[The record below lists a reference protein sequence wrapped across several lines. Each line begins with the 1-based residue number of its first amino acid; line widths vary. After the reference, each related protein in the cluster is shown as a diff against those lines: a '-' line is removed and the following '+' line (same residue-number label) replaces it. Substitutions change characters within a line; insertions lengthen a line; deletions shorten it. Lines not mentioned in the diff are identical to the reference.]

1 MRTHNPPMSDPERI
15 ASMLA
20 ALAAL
25 DAEDEDDTTDEEI
38 RAECEARG
46 VDIEAWGAAIA
57 QRAAALVE
65 IERREH
71 RTSGCFD
78 ATGQDGPASELEPP
92 SLVPEKELL
101 ADGPASA
108 NDVDDQDDVPPG
120 ERRGA
125 LPHAT
130 PVEDG
135 ARGSWVP

>member
-1 MRTHNPPMSDPERI
+1 
-15 ASMLA
+15 MLA

-65 IERREH
+65 IERRPH

-78 ATGQDGPASELEPP
+78 ATGPDGPESEAEPP
-92 SLVPEKELL
+92 SLVPEEEIL

-108 NDVDDQDDVPPG
+108 NDVDDLDDVPPG
-120 ERRGA
+120 ECRGA
-125 LPHAT
+125 LPHVT
-130 PVEDG
+130 PAEDG
-135 ARGSWVP
+135 GRGSWVP